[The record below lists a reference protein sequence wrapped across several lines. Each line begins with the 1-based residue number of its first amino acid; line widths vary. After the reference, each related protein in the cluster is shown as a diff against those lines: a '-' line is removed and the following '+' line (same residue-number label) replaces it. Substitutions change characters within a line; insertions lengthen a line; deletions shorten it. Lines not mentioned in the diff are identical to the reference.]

1 MAVAA
6 RVSTATME
14 ATAAVEAAPAV
25 ETTAVSAAPAPTMSR
40 RGGSVSYAAKGH
52 AARQDRNGDVFRES
66 GNHVSTSDNK
76 LNVNRHPKLR

>member
-1 MAVAA
+1 
-6 RVSTATME
+6 
-14 ATAAVEAAPAV
+14 
-25 ETTAVSAAPAPTMSR
+25 MSR